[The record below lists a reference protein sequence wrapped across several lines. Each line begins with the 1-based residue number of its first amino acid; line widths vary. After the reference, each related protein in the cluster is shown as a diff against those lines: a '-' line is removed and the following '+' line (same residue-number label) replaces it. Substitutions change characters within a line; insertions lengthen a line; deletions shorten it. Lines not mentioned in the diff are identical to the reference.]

1 MQGKY
6 GSKHSPGSARIVRI
20 TLPHFA
26 AGASVD
32 VVNPAVRTVP
42 GSTSGLDGGQGVV
55 VAASATRP
63 PPPQAPATLAE
74 LATLA
79 GIVEADFG
87 DFGESDFEDL
97 TKELNLSTVVR
108 VKLRKQFEATRKMQ

>member
-20 TLPHFA
+20 TLPHIA

-32 VVNPAVRTVP
+32 IVNTLVPTVP
-42 GSTSGLDGGQGVV
+42 GSTSGVDGSQGVV
-55 VAASATRP
+55 VAEDATRP
-63 PPPQAPATLAE
+63 PPLPAPATLAE

-79 GIVEADFG
+79 GIAEADFG
-87 DFGESDFEDL
+87 DFRESDFEDL
-97 TKELNLSTVVR
+97 TKELNVSTVVR
-108 VKLRKQFEATRKMQ
+108 VKLRQQFEATRKKP

>member
-32 VVNPAVRTVP
+32 VVNTLMPTVP

-55 VAASATRP
+55 VAEA
-63 PPPQAPATLAE
+63 APATLAE

-97 TKELNLSTVVR
+97 TKELNVSTVVR
-108 VKLRKQFEATRKMQ
+108 VKLRKQFEATRKMP